1 MVMKRNNGF
10 TLIELLVTM
19 MVIVVL
25 LAAGV
30 PGFREFVKNNQVSGQ
45 AAKLIIALQVTR
57 SEAVKR
63 GSGTVI
69 CASTDQ
75 LTCSGNTDWTTG
87 WITFSDLDQDGA
99 LDGTGT
105 CTTDADHLSKECIL
119 RVNTVLMGNVTLTG
133 GADHVFFRP
142 GGQADNGPV
151 IFTLKADD
159 CAYRQQRRISVSR
172 QGHTFSTEQD
182 CS

>member
-1 MVMKRNNGF
+1 MRKNNGF
-10 TLIELLVTM
+10 TLVELLIAMV
-19 MVIVVL
+19 VIVVL

-45 AAKLIIALQVTR
+45 AANLIIALQLTR

-75 LTCSGNTDWTTG
+75 LTCSAGTNWTTG
-87 WITFSDLDQDGA
+87 WITFSDLDQDGV
-99 LDGTGT
+99 LDGNGA
-105 CTTDADHLSKECIL
+105 CTTDADQLSKECIL
-119 RVNTVLMGNVTLTG
+119 RVNPALTGNVTLTG
-133 GADHVFFRP
+133 GDDQVFFRP

-151 IFTLKADD
+151 IFTLKASD
-159 CAYRQQRRISVSR
+159 CAYQQQRRITVSR
-172 QGHTFSTEQD
+172 QGQTFSTKQN